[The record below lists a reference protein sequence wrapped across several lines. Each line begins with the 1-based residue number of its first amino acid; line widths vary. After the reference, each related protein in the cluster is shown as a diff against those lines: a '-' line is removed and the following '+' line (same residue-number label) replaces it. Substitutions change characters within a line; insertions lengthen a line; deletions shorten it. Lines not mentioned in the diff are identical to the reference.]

1 MNCSPSPAAEQDEER
16 WREVDEERLR
26 ELKKKKKTGL
36 NCDVADSGQKERE
49 KEKERLLPVQQW
61 IGTCRHCSSHLRH
74 CGDAESAQL
83 APNTFKTPQNQN
95 LIRRK
100 GLRLALQEGCAATGQ
115 EQTL

>member
-36 NCDVADSGQKERE
+36 NCDVADSGQKER
-49 KEKERLLPVQQW
+49 EKERLLPVQQW